1 MRIEM
6 EICREREGGGGEIVE
21 RERVVLE
28 VELNWSL
35 MSQGRKEYREREV
48 KLVKRKESKR
58 EKTPGQSRLFIY
70 L

>member
-6 EICREREGGGGEIVE
+6 EICRERERGGGGIVE